1 MKYSIRKQMI
11 GIFVG
16 LIVCMIIGLFIINAF
31 FLQPYYVEN
40 KKESFVKMYDDIG
53 KVMDDGN
60 IQNDSVRNTL
70 AYTAERYNF
79 SYMVYNFAERQGYR
93 KTAAAADRSSSES
106 AGKPDAGEDGL
117 LSDHTIQ

>member
-16 LIVCMIIGLFIINAF
+16 LIVCMIIGLFVINAF

-60 IQNDSVRNTL
+60 IQTL
-70 AYTAERYNF
+70 
-79 SYMVYNFAERQGYR
+79 S
-93 KTAAAADRSSSES
+93 
-106 AGKPDAGEDGL
+106 L
-117 LSDHTIQ
+117 IHI

>member
-40 KKESFVKMYDDIG
+40 KKESFVKMY
-53 KVMDDGN
+53 
-60 IQNDSVRNTL
+60 
-70 AYTAERYNF
+70 
-79 SYMVYNFAERQGYR
+79 
-93 KTAAAADRSSSES
+93 
-106 AGKPDAGEDGL
+106 PL
-117 LSDHTIQ
+117 L